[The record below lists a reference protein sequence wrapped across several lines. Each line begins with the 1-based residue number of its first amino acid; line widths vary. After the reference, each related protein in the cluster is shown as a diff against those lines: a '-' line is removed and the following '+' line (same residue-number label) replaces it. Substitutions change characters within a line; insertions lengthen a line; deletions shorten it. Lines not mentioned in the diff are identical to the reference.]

1 MIEEKEAAGAAAAAA
16 PQVPARAQALVQA
29 TATERKNQDPAGEVS
44 FDYLQ
49 NSVFILYW

>member
-1 MIEEKEAAGAAAAAA
+1 MIEEKEAAGAAAAA